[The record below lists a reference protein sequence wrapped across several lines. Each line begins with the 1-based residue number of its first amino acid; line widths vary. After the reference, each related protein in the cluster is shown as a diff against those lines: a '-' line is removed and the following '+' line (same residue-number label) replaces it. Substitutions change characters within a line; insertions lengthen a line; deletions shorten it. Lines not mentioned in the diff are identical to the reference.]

1 MTTGNCD
8 RYRTID
14 NTNPIVPSTNKKKIP
29 KTRVLSTKISLE
41 DYQASK
47 IAADELF
54 DGSMSKMVK
63 TALRRELRVN
73 RVDDKKLK
81 F

>member
-1 MTTGNCD
+1 MVTSLLRLISLIGIISYKVLTTGNCD

-47 IAADELF
+47 IAADELL
-54 DGSMSKMVK
+54 DESV
-63 TALRRELRVN
+63 
-73 RVDDKKLK
+73 
-81 F
+81 